1 VSADTKKRFVTHP
14 TSPSPTDSETIG
26 FQISGIIFGKPSSK
40 GRRSCRPSFIH
51 KKHEKE
57 IQMPGDQEKP
67 ENNITLAMAAVG
79 VALTQTLVELDG
91 RVLKIIQEKAKD
103 LRAHMT
109 TIRAQ
114 EADLV
119 LATFVRAL
127 HDKRFFPQQPE

>member
-1 VSADTKKRFVTHP
+1 
-14 TSPSPTDSETIG
+14 
-26 FQISGIIFGKPSSK
+26 
-40 GRRSCRPSFIH
+40 
-51 KKHEKE
+51 
-57 IQMPGDQEKP
+57 MPGDQEEP

-103 LRAHMT
+103 LRPHMT
-109 TIRAQ
+109 TMGAQ

-127 HDKRFFPQQPE
+127 RDKRFFPQQPE